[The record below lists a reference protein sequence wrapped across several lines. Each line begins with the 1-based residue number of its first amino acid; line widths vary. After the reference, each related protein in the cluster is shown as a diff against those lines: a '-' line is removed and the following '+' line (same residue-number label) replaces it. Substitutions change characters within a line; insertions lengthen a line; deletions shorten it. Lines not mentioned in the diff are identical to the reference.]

1 MNLKKNCLLIAL
13 LLNLGITAWSQ
24 PKALPDS
31 IRIEFA
37 DHKAIV
43 SFELRDYAQE
53 KEIIKNFSLI
63 LDPLLENLR
72 KSIPQ
77 QELNDPHT
85 VTVVVPRDPKPS
97 FPSAKELSAQ
107 QEIRIERQTPV
118 TTITTKDNA
127 ITELLPPGWKVNIKA
142 SRYHVTIYA
151 PDFETLVTLTKLN
164 FEPTLKTLDADRYT
178 GQSRRMGFDA
188 RVVMQHEAVAF
199 SKIDHRYPHDLL
211 GLHIGA
217 GVGIFRER
225 IYPELHFT
233 TAFYF
238 SNRFRPFNQRIEL
251 SYELKY
257 FSGRTAEGNYQS
269 LPNSFLSVSYSRN
282 FAKERP
288 RWTGI
293 GVGYLIQSKGD
304 LYTGKTLKFFFN
316 SDIGSSKLNLVPEFY
331 LTNDFKT
338 FSFGLKLKYD
348 F

>member
-1 MNLKKNCLLIAL
+1 MNLKKDYPLITL
-13 LLNLGITAWSQ
+13 FLTLTITAWSQ

-53 KEIIKNFSLI
+53 KEIIKNFSSI
-63 LDPLLENLR
+63 LNPLLENLR

-77 QELNDPHT
+77 QELSDPHT
-85 VTVVVPRDPKPS
+85 VTVVVPRDPKPA
-97 FPSAKELSAQ
+97 FLSAKELSTQ
-107 QEIRIERQTPV
+107 QEIRIQRETAV

-127 ITELLPPGWKVNIKA
+127 ITELLPPGWKVSIKA
-142 SRYHVTIYA
+142 NRYHISIYA
-151 PDFETLVTLTKLN
+151 PDFETLITLTKLD
-164 FEPTLKTLDADRYT
+164 FQPAMKTLDADSYT
-178 GQSRRMGFDA
+178 NQSRRKGFDA
-188 RVVMQHEAVAF
+188 RIVMQRETVAF

-211 GLHIGA
+211 GLHVGA
-217 GVGIFRER
+217 GVGVFRER

-233 TAFYF
+233 AAFYF
-238 SNRFRPFNQRIEL
+238 SNRFRAFNQRVDFT
-251 SYELKY
+251 YELKY
-257 FSGRTAEGNYQS
+257 FSGRTTEGNYQS

-293 GVGYLIQSKGD
+293 GVGYLIQSRGD
-304 LYTGKTLKFFFN
+304 LYTGKTMKFFFN

-331 LTNDFKT
+331 LTNDFKKFT
-338 FSFGLKLKYD
+338 FGLKLKYD